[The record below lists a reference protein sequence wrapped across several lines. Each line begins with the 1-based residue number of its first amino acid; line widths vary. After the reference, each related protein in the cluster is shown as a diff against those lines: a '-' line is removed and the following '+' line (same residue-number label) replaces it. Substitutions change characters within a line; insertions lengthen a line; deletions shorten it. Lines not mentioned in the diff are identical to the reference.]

1 MSSPATAAA
10 AAAATATAAPVLGT
24 DGGAKSYKIPKIKC
38 PNSAIKIYKIFSL
51 HFYLLYLVGGAVRDA
66 AIAFHKGLEPKEP
79 HDFDFATNATPE
91 QILLIFANEPNY
103 KVEVTGDAFPVV
115 RIKVLATGDE
125 FEIATF
131 REDVYD
137 GVVRTTATVTTEGV
151 TAKGDAQ
158 RRDFRV
164 NALFYILPTDDLE
177 TGEVL
182 DFVGGWDDIQNG
194 IIRTVGNPADRFG
207 EDRLRILR
215 ALRFAAKLGFALE
228 ENLIAYLLSI
238 PKNKLSGLSFTRIR
252 DEFKKGVESAISAI
266 HFLELLNEYNLFSEI
281 FPGIENINTSNFP
294 QSNNW
299 FIQLGHLLSKVAI
312 DDKKNDKLL
321 KVTLAFTDV
330 DITWAKFVQK
340 ILSVVP
346 EIEIALLGQY
356 LDGLFSVTA
365 DKIQVVNIANFLAN
379 YTTFVTTKSDDIVP
393 LRKSFEAQ
401 IYKQFETTLIENILK
416 NYCTLLGLDLTKA
429 EKFLTFSLSVKGNDP
444 RLGSDKK
451 LFGEKIKEFETELWK
466 AHLSNQ

>member
-1 MSSPATAAA
+1 MSSPASAAA
-10 AAAATATAAPVLGT
+10 PAAPAAPAADTAAPVLGT
-24 DGGAKSYKIPKIKC
+24 DGERYLIPKIKC
-38 PNSAIKIYKIFSL
+38 PKSAYEIYLILKSDGKV
-51 HFYLLYLVGGAVRDA
+51 LYLVGGAVRDA
-66 AIAFHKGLEPKEP
+66 AIAFHKGLEPKKP

-91 QILLIFANEPNY
+91 QILLLFANYPNY

-137 GVVRTTATVTTEGV
+137 GLDRKTATVTTEGV

-158 RRDFRV
+158 RRDLTI
-164 NALFYILPTDDLE
+164 NALFYDLE
-177 TGEVL
+177 TDEII
-182 DFVGGWDDIQNG
+182 DFVGGWDDIEAS
-194 IIRTVGNPADRFG
+194 IIRTVGNPAHRFD
-207 EDRLRILR
+207 EDKLRILR
-215 ALRFAAKLGFALE
+215 ALRFAAKLGFRLE
-228 ENLIAYLLSI
+228 ENLIAYLLLN
-238 PKNKLSGLSFTRIR
+238 PKNKLQDLSFTRLR
-252 DEFKKGVESAISAI
+252 DEFKKGVESAISPI
-266 HFLELLNEYNLFSEI
+266 HFLELLNEYNIFSEI
-281 FPGIENINTSNFP
+281 FPGVKNINTVNFP
-294 QSNNW
+294 ESNNW
-299 FIQLGHLLSKVAI
+299 FIQLGHLLSNVAL
-312 DDKKNDKLL
+312 DDKKIDRLL

-346 EIEIALLGQY
+346 AISITLLGQY
-356 LDGLFSVTA
+356 LDELFSVTA

-379 YTTFVTTKSDDIVP
+379 YTTFVTTESDDIVP

>member
-10 AAAATATAAPVLGT
+10 AATATATATAAPVLGT
-24 DGGAKSYKIPKIKC
+24 DGARYLIPKIKC
-38 PNSAIKIYKIFSL
+38 PKSAYEIYLILKSDGKV
-51 HFYLLYLVGGAVRDA
+51 LYLVGGAVRDA

-91 QILLIFANEPNY
+91 QILLIFGTNPNY

-115 RIKVLATGDE
+115 RIKVVATGDE
-125 FEIATF
+125 FEVATF

-137 GVVRTTATVTTEGV
+137 GLDRKTATVTTEGV

-158 RRDFRV
+158 RRDLTV
-164 NALFYILPTDDLE
+164 NALFYIPPTDDLE

-207 EDRLRILR
+207 EDNLRILR
-215 ALRFAAKLGFALE
+215 ALRFAAKLGFRLE
-228 ENLIAYLLSI
+228 ENLIAYL
-238 PKNKLSGLSFTRIR
+238 KLILKDKLQGLSFTRLR

-266 HFLELLNEYNLFSEI
+266 HFLGLLNEYNIFSKI

-299 FIQLGHLLSKVAI
+299 FIQLGHLLSNVAL
-312 DDKKNDKLL
+312 DDKKIDKLL

-346 EIEIALLGQY
+346 AISISLLGQY
-356 LDGLFSVTA
+356 LDRLFSVTA

-466 AHLSNQ
+466 AHLTTQ

>member
-1 MSSPATAAA
+1 MSSPASAAPA
-10 AAAATATAAPVLGT
+10 ADTAAPVLGT
-24 DGGAKSYKIPKIKC
+24 DGERYLIPKIKC
-38 PNSAIKIYKIFSL
+38 PKSAYEIYLILKSDGKV
-51 HFYLLYLVGGAVRDA
+51 LYLVGGAVRDA

-137 GVVRTTATVTTEGV
+137 GLDRKTATVTTEGV

-158 RRDFRV
+158 RRDLTI
-164 NALFYILPTDDLE
+164 NALFYDLE
-177 TGEVL
+177 TDEII
-182 DFVGGWDDIQNG
+182 DFVGGWDDIEAS
-194 IIRTVGNPADRFG
+194 IIRTVGNPAHRFD
-207 EDRLRILR
+207 EDKLRILR
-215 ALRFAAKLGFALE
+215 ALRFAAKLGFRLE
-228 ENLIAYLLSI
+228 ENLIAYLLLN
-238 PKNKLSGLSFTRIR
+238 PKNKLQDLSFTRLR
-252 DEFKKGVESAISAI
+252 DEFKKGVESAISPI
-266 HFLELLNEYNLFSEI
+266 HFLELLNEYNIFSEI
-281 FPGIENINTSNFP
+281 FPGVKNINTVNFP
-294 QSNNW
+294 ESNNW
-299 FIQLGHLLSKVAI
+299 FIQLGHLLSNVAL
-312 DDKKNDKLL
+312 DDKKIDKLL

-346 EIEIALLGQY
+346 AISITLLGQY
-356 LDGLFSVTA
+356 LDELFSVTA

-379 YTTFVTTKSDDIVP
+379 YTTFVTTESDDIVP
-393 LRKSFEAQ
+393 LRKSFEFQ
-401 IYKQFETTLIENILK
+401 IYKQFEKTYRKILINH
-416 NYCTLLGLDLTKA
+416 CTLLGLDLTKA

-444 RLGSDKK
+444 RLGFDKK
-451 LFGEKIKEFETELWK
+451 LFGDKIKEIETKLWK